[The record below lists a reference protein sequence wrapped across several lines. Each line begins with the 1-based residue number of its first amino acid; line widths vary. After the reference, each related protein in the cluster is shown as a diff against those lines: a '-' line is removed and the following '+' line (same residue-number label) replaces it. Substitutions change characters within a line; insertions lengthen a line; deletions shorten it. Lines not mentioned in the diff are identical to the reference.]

1 MIREDKSNKGK
12 ETSDKVLITV
22 EIDREIYKYLEFL
35 ENIRRITDKEE
46 AINSALRIFKKLNMQ
61 DWFPSVYRMGQERI
75 MLVTE
80 GIMID
85 ILGSMS
91 EKKLYRIAREVAVN
105 RKALDVFD
113 HELNLS
119 EEDNW
124 GVILNEMNN
133 FGWGQ
138 FEFNGQEINV
148 EHLILP
154 IIFLKG
160 YLETLFGVEFIVS
173 QIDDD
178 TFILIVK

>member
-1 MIREDKSNKGK
+1 
-12 ETSDKVLITV
+12 
-22 EIDREIYKYLEFL
+22 
-35 ENIRRITDKEE
+35 
-46 AINSALRIFKKLNMQ
+46 
-61 DWFPSVYRMGQERI
+61 
-75 MLVTE
+75 
-80 GIMID
+80 
-85 ILGSMS
+85 MS